1 MKIYKY
7 YALGLSI
14 AFFSILASCT
24 DTYSVHEEYLKGG
37 EITYTNKVD
46 SLSTISGKNRVKI
59 VGYISNAFNVDE
71 IVVYWNKGKDSQRFP
86 YAKTANKVDKL
97 ELIVDNLDEK
107 SYEFEVYSKN
117 TKNDT
122 SVKNVAYGTVY
133 GATFKSNL
141 SAREINKTSFG
152 TDNTAVLNFKVADDL
167 TRNTEVKYFDM
178 SGVEQVKVLENTVAD
193 VVIADIDNSRPIQ
206 YRTFFVPTIKDKLG
220 NETTLDL
227 FDSAWKTYTMPELK
241 TILASTTITPVLG
254 GIQVKWAN
262 PTNKNIN
269 IIVSYN
275 NGSVTTTTVK
285 SNETAGSTIVA
296 GLLAGSQVV
305 NISISDAYANSYGP
319 KPITT
324 APLAAVKLV
333 KTAWTIA
340 GFSTQEPAEGAPNGL
355 ATAVIDGNL
364 ATFWHSKWSG
374 GNAPFP
380 HFFIVDMGSV
390 KSISSFEIFRR
401 QGQGGGATVHEF
413 WVSNDNITYTKAA
426 TYTGALTTNNAY
438 TAAALAGTKARY
450 VKYLAVSGPNAFT
463 YLGEINVY
471 GAE

>member
-7 YALGLSI
+7 YAVVLGIS
-14 AFFSILASCT
+14 FFSILVSCT

-37 EITYTNKVD
+37 EVAYTNKVD
-46 SLSTISGKNRVKI
+46 SLTTVSGNKRVKI

-71 IVVYWNKGKDSQRFP
+71 IVVYWNKGKDSKRFP
-86 YAKTANKVDKL
+86 YIKTANKVDKL

-117 TKNDT
+117 ATNDT

-133 GATFKSNL
+133 GDTYKSNL
-141 SAREINKTSFG
+141 SSREINKTSFG
-152 TDNTAVLNFKVADDL
+152 TDNTAVLNFKVADEL

-178 SGVEQVKVLENTVAD
+178 SGVEQVKTLASTVAD
-193 VVIADIDNSRPIQ
+193 VVIDNIDNSRPIQ
-206 YRTFFVPTIKDKLG
+206 YRTFFVPTPKDKLG

-262 PTNKNIN
+262 PTNRNIN
-269 IIVSYN
+269 VLVSYN
-275 NGSVTTTTVK
+275 NGSTKTVTVK
-285 SNETAGSTIVA
+285 SNETAGSAIISN
-296 GLLAGSQVV
+296 LLFVSQVV
-305 NISISDAYANSYGP
+305 NVSISDAYANSYGP

-324 APLAAVKLV
+324 APLPAVKLV

-340 GFSTQEPAEGAPNGL
+340 GFSSEEPAEGGANGI
-355 ATAVIDGNL
+355 AKAVIDGNL
-364 ATFWHSKWSG
+364 ASFWHTAWAASQPK
-374 GNAPFP
+374 FP
-380 HFFIVDMGSV
+380 HYFIIDMGSV

-426 TYTGALTTNNAY
+426 TYTGALSTNNAY
-438 TAAALAGTKARY
+438 TASALANTKARY
-450 VKYLAVSGPNAFT
+450 VKYLATVGPSNFT